1 MSDFLM
7 VIPEGWA
14 ELATADAFIA
24 ENTEVYILDLINRG
38 DGWAAIEALLQD
50 AGHIP
55 ATAALA
61 DFRIFRDAGAI
72 RIWYLLG

>member
-14 ELATADAFIA
+14 ELTTVEAFLQEYDEAQLLALIA
-24 ENTEVYILDLINRG
+24 AN
-38 DGWAAIEALLQD
+38 DGWAAIEARLQD
-50 AGHIP
+50 GGHIP

-61 DFRIFRDAGAI
+61 DFRMFRDGAAI